1 MFKEVNPEVVF
12 LGTGSMKPSKY
23 RNVSSIYVE
32 MTPNYSFVLD
42 CGEGSYYQLFN
53 HFGE

>member
-32 MTPNYSFVLD
+32 MTPNYSFVLRSEERRVGKE
-42 CGEGSYYQLFN
+42 CRL
-53 HFGE
+53 